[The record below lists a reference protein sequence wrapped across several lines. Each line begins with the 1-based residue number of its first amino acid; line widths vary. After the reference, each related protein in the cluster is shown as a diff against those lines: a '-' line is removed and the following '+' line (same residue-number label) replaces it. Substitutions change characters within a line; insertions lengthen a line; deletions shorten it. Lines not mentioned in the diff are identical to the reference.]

1 MSDALSTTLIGTSMA
16 MVTLRCEIAR
26 VAATG
31 IAVLLEGETGTGK
44 ELAAQ
49 AIHALSGRRGS
60 FIPVNVATIP
70 DSLFE
75 SQVFGHRRGAFTGA
89 LNDHRGYVD
98 QARGGTLFLD
108 EIASAPPAGQTK
120 FLRVVESHRVRPVGA
135 TAEHATDFRLIA
147 ASNVPL
153 HGEVSARRFREDLLY
168 RICGDRLVLPP
179 LRERSQDVEVLAHA
193 FVARLNSA
201 WKSPGSTLSESA
213 VRVLASYDWPGN
225 VRQLRAVV
233 ERAAF
238 DARGRTISA
247 ANVAEVLARVAPPAQ
262 RRPVDGVSSDAMLL
276 RAQLQ
281 EAEWDTV
288 RVAAMLHV
296 TRKTVYA
303 RIARLGI
310 AIPHK
315 YAKRRAGP
323 ALVRVPDEQLARVQG
338 DRGSGAESPLVLF
351 RAVERVVEHPVSVE
365 MR

>member
-1 MSDALSTTLIGTSMA
+1 MSDLLHTTLIGTSMA
-16 MVTLRCEIAR
+16 MVTLRREIER

-89 LNDHRGYVD
+89 VNDHRGYVD

-120 FLRVVESHRVRPVGA
+120 FLRVVESRQVRPVGA

-179 LRERSQDVEVLAHA
+179 LRERSQDIEVLARA

-213 VRVLASYDWPGN
+213 VRALAAYDWPGN

-247 ANVAEVLARVAPPAQ
+247 ANVAEVLARVAPAH
-262 RRPVDGVSSDAMLL
+262 RNTAVSVSAEAILL
-276 RAQLQ
+276 HAQLQ

-310 AIPHK
+310 VIPQK
-315 YAKRRAGP
+315 YAKRRTGP
-323 ALVRVPDEQLARVQG
+323 ALVRVPDGQLARVQG
-338 DRGSGAESPLVLF
+338 DRASGAESPLVLF
-351 RAVERVVEHPVSVE
+351 RAVERLVEHPVSVE